1 MEQKFPKTKIGTIE
15 VPRMLIGTN
24 WILGFSHRSMA
35 QSKHIREVNNSAE
48 AVAKQ
53 FETYLKYDI
62 NAVIGPMVGRLVSHG
77 GDGLIEGGQ
86 ANVIVEAAKLVED
99 KTGKEMILI
108 PTTDLCTDDTT
119 EGRELAKK
127 QVAAAAAIGA
137 KICYISFSTIDQLIN
152 LKTRTIDRLSDY
164 TYMVREA
171 GMIPMIGNHNYNVIS
186 ISDANSY
193 DVEAYLTPYNCEGF
207 YMHAEV
213 EDIYRTIH
221 NAKHPVMT
229 IKAMAA
235 GRTTP
240 LVGIT
245 FNYATIRDCDMVIN
259 GAMTADEAEE
269 DIEIGLAAINHE
281 PVESLKNPMRR
292 WAMPKRLPNQEN
304 AEK

>member
-108 PTTDLCTDDTT
+108 PTT
-119 EGRELAKK
+119 
-127 QVAAAAAIGA
+127 
-137 KICYISFSTIDQLIN
+137 FS
-152 LKTRTIDRLSDY
+152 
-164 TYMVREA
+164 
-171 GMIPMIGNHNYNVIS
+171 
-186 ISDANSY
+186 
-193 DVEAYLTPYNCEGF
+193 
-207 YMHAEV
+207 
-213 EDIYRTIH
+213 
-221 NAKHPVMT
+221 
-229 IKAMAA
+229 
-235 GRTTP
+235 
-240 LVGIT
+240 
-245 FNYATIRDCDMVIN
+245 
-259 GAMTADEAEE
+259 
-269 DIEIGLAAINHE
+269 
-281 PVESLKNPMRR
+281 
-292 WAMPKRLPNQEN
+292 
-304 AEK
+304 